1 MKTKIILSL
10 TAFCCFIMA
19 NTFAQD
25 ASDGVTKDLFETA
38 EATGNVSMLV
48 SAIRAAGI
56 EDELKD
62 EGPYTVFAPS
72 NDAFA
77 AIPQDVIDGYMRPEN
92 RQQIKELLE
101 AHIVK
106 GKVSRE
112 DLANETELTAL
123 NGQKI
128 TVEAD
133 SEGLSLNGGA
143 TVMVSD
149 IEATNGIIHLID
161 VVMTPVA
168 EDQ

>member
-1 MKTKIILSL
+1 MKNKMIVSL
-10 TAFCCFIMA
+10 TAICCFVLT
-19 NTFAQD
+19 NTFAQET
-25 ASDGVTKDLFETA
+25 SEGITKDLFETA

-56 EDELKD
+56 EDDLKD
-62 EGPYTVFAPS
+62 EGPYTIFAPS

-92 RQQIKELLE
+92 QAQVKEILE

-106 GKVSRE
+106 GKVTRE
-112 DLANETELTAL
+112 DLANETELTAI

-168 EDQ
+168 DNE